1 MEETGSHLSSAAIM
15 EIIRNSEAA
24 SLSGSWRGDVLEKTE
39 KAGGWGPG
47 ANMRANGHERK

>member
-1 MEETGSHLSSAAIM
+1 MTAGLFHNEKVLIM
-15 EIIRNSEAA
+15 LMIRNSEAA

-39 KAGGWGPG
+39 KAGGRGPG